1 MLIYACPLS
10 VTPSLPFTLILAHS
24 RCTTS
29 LRYVQK
35 ALVELLSVVLDVRQ
49 WDSAPKGSRGPE
61 PDTGGWGCIYK
72 GVQTDAPVAAFGTD
86 MTLKGEAMKLPR
98 KQRSVINYSSQG
110 YPGSRLNN
118 RYNGN
123 TTGGSHNRYG
133 HNNDDD
139 NDDNDVY
146 SNDEGDSDGRSGRGN
161 RSVAP
166 KGLSAFADSDEEN
179 KDDSISISAQYRSN
193 THTGRQSQIPRSH
206 QLGPKMTNSLNTT
219 SYTTSN
225 SSSTGLLNNNM
236 SRKKRLE
243 EKFNDSDDDS
253 ASCLAEEISDSASN
267 LNIDGAKP
275 YSNRKAQTNSN
286 NFNNFGDNCQSQND
300 FLDKKEMKKR
310 GGPAGRPGQQA
321 VTAAIPI
328 KMFTMGF

>member
-1 MLIYACPLS
+1 M
-10 VTPSLPFTLILAHS
+10 
-24 RCTTS
+24 
-29 LRYVQK
+29 
-35 ALVELLSVVLDVRQ
+35 VLDVRQ
-49 WDSAPKGSRGPE
+49 WDNAPKGSRGPE

-98 KQRSVINYSSQG
+98 KQRSAINYSSQG

-123 TTGGSHNRYG
+123 STSGSHNRYG
-133 HNNDDD
+133 HNNGDDDDD
-139 NDDNDVY
+139 NNVY
-146 SNDEGDSDGRSGRGN
+146 SNDEGDSDGRPGRGN
-161 RSVAP
+161 RIVAP
-166 KGLSAFADSDEEN
+166 KGLSAYTDSDEES
-179 KDDSISISAQYRSN
+179 KDDSINAQNRSN
-193 THTGRQSQIPRSH
+193 THTGRQSQIPRSQ
-206 QLGPKMTNSLNTT
+206 QLGPKITTSLN
-219 SYTTSN
+219 TTSN
-225 SSSTGLLNNNM
+225 SSSSGLLNNNT
-236 SRKKRLE
+236 SRKKRIE
-243 EKFNDSDDDS
+243 EKFNDSDDDT
-253 ASCLAEEISDSASN
+253 ASCLAEEISDFAAN

-275 YSNRKAQTNSN
+275 NSNRKAPTNSN
-286 NFNNFGDNCQSQND
+286 NFNNFGDNCQSQNG